1 MADPRIHL
9 EHADYRD
16 RRVAPG
22 SRDKLLDAVAKSAYD
37 NDRAYEGCCRCV
49 VAALNE
55 HLHLL
60 DDRGI
65 AAVTKASTALSAGVA
80 RKGEVCGALLGGIM
94 ALNLVIGSET
104 VQDVD
109 GYAEGMRWAA
119 RLYDRFE
126 SHFGSVRCFE
136 IQRKRLGRT
145 YDFWDS
151 EEVDA
156 WYRDGGL
163 HECPLVCAQ
172 AARMAGEMILFARE
186 ELEMEHKEC

>member
-1 MADPRIHL
+1 MADGRRRL
-9 EHADYRD
+9 ERADYRD
-16 RRVAPG
+16 RSVAPG
-22 SRDKLLDAVAKSAYD
+22 SEEKLLDAVAKSAYD

-65 AAVTKASTALSAGVA
+65 ASVIKASTALSAGVA

-109 GYAEGMRWAA
+109 GYARGMSWAA

-136 IQRKRLGRT
+136 IQEGRLGRT

-151 EEVDA
+151 EEVEI

-163 HECPLVCAQ
+163 HECPMVCGE
-172 AARMAGEMILFARE
+172 AARMAAEMILSARQGQEGE
-186 ELEMEHKEC
+186 EQQI

>member
-1 MADPRIHL
+1 MADGRRRL
-9 EHADYRD
+9 ERADYRD
-16 RRVAPG
+16 RSVAPG
-22 SRDKLLDAVAKSAYD
+22 SEEKLLDAVAKSAYD

-65 AAVTKASTALSAGVA
+65 ASVIKASTALSAGVA

-109 GYAEGMRWAA
+109 GYARGMSWAA

-136 IQRKRLGRT
+136 IQKRRLGRT

-151 EEVDA
+151 EEVEA

-163 HECPLVCAQ
+163 HECPMVCGE
-172 AARMAGEMILFARE
+172 AARMAAEMILSARE
-186 ELEMEHKEC
+186 EKEGEEQGI

>member
-1 MADPRIHL
+1 MADGRRCL
-9 EHADYRD
+9 EQADYSD
-16 RRVAPG
+16 RSVAPG
-22 SRDKLLDAVAKSAYD
+22 SREKLLDAVAKSAYD
-37 NDRAYEGCCRCV
+37 NDRSYEGCCRCV

-65 AAVTKASTALSAGVA
+65 ASVIKASTALSAGVA

-109 GYAEGMRWAA
+109 GYAEGMSWAA

-126 SHFGSVRCFE
+126 SHFGSVRCFV
-136 IQRKRLGRT
+136 IQKSRLGRT
-145 YDFWDS
+145 YDFWNS

-163 HECPLVCAQ
+163 HECPMVCAE
-172 AARMAGEMILFARE
+172 AARMAGEVILSARE
-186 ELEMEHKEC
+186 DLKAESDRL